1 MRTITGLGDRL
12 LARLAPKAL
21 AHATV
26 CHTEYVC
33 KVAATSKCPRNVV
46 RLRRLVCTD
55 GSTGRWLDAGC
66 CY

>member
-1 MRTITGLGDRL
+1 MRIITGLGDRL
-12 LARLAPKAL
+12 LARLVPNTR

-26 CHTEYVC
+26 CHSEYVC
-33 KVAATSKCPRNVV
+33 KLAGTSSCPKKVV

-55 GSTGRWLDAGC
+55 GSTGKWVDAGC

>member
-12 LARLAPKAL
+12 LARLAPKAS

-26 CHTEYVC
+26 CHSEYICKRAGTSSCPTEL
-33 KVAATSKCPRNVV
+33 V

-55 GSTGRWLDAGC
+55 GSTGRWVGAGC
-66 CY
+66 C